1 MPFLVILKRFEI
13 WLLAVVVFA
22 LIWFAS
28 QTEPTSVVASPAV
41 NALTVVESGIPAETR
56 PILQVQEVQVHTTKG
71 GQVVD
76 LTLSG
81 RSPTGE
87 DLVLNSSNVSA
98 KTADGEVVNRF
109 FEPFRQN
116 IELGLVRF
124 IAEHQAAADHTHHIC
139 ADQDG
144 IVNLFDHIAI
154 GIAIAAC
161 FQAVRMP
168 PGIDPVKAIA
178 VQLRL

>member
-41 NALTVVESGIPAETR
+41 DALTVVESGIPAETR

-109 FEPFRQN
+109 FEPFR
-116 IELGLVRF
+116 ES
-124 IAEHQAAADHTHHIC
+124 
-139 ADQDG
+139 
-144 IVNLFDHIAI
+144 
-154 GIAIAAC
+154 
-161 FQAVRMP
+161 AVLLSDETTLATMRWWLARP
-168 PGIDPVKAIA
+168 TDTLILSVGGETVKAE
-178 VQLRL
+178 LPGTKN

>member
-87 DLVLNSSNVSA
+87 DLVLSSSNVSA

-109 FEPFRQN
+109 FEPFR
-116 IELGLVRF
+116 ESAVLLSDETTLATMRWWLVRPTE
-124 IAEHQAAADHTHHIC
+124 A
-139 ADQDG
+139 
-144 IVNLFDHIAI
+144 LFLTV
-154 GIAIAAC
+154 G
-161 FQAVRMP
+161 
-168 PGIDPVKAIA
+168 GETVKAELPGTIH
-178 VQLRL
+178 